1 MLILTIPS
9 QKQSTLTCILH
20 DPRTIYRQFDR
31 RSFEVQALYMS
42 MVMQIELAR
51 AQPWTSKGMVLSA
64 HFSHLKPSPISKKS
78 RVSPHIHVE
87 GMKYAQEV
95 FSFLHM
101 QKLINN
107 VW

>member
-1 MLILTIPS
+1 
-9 QKQSTLTCILH
+9 
-20 DPRTIYRQFDR
+20 
-31 RSFEVQALYMS
+31 MS